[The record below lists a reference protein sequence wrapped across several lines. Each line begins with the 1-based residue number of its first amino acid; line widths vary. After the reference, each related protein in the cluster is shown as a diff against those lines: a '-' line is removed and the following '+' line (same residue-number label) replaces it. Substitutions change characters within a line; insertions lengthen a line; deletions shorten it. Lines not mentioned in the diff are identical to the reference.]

1 MEVAIAANALGSID
15 ANTGD
20 VLLGWDTDQFPTD
33 LYLTTQVMLSLLKM
47 GGFTTGGTNFDA
59 KVRRESFE
67 PVDLFHAHI
76 AGMDTF
82 ARGLKIAAAIRRDGR
97 LDAFVKQRYN
107 SFDGGIGKQIERRR
121 VGFKELSDYA
131 LKMGEVK
138 TNQSG
143 RQEFLENLIN
153 EFI

>member
-1 MEVAIAANALGSID
+1 MKHH
-15 ANTGD
+15 T
-20 VLLGWDTDQFPTD
+20 
-33 LYLTTQVMLSLLKM
+33 
-47 GGFTTGGTNFDA
+47 
-59 KVRRESFE
+59 
-67 PVDLFHAHI
+67 VDE
-76 AGMDTF
+76 GYSSYD
-82 ARGLKIAAAIRRDGR
+82 
-97 LDAFVKQRYN
+97 
-107 SFDGGIGKQIERRR
+107 SGIGKQIEKRR